1 MVKTKFNSK
10 NNRVIISVKNLKK
23 DYHLGS
29 TVVRALKDVNLEIK
43 SGEFSILFGPSG
55 SGKTTLLNLLG
66 LIDVPTCGTI
76 ALDGHD
82 TVLLNRVKRAE
93 FRLNNIGF
101 IFQKYYLLD
110 ELTALEN
117 VFLPAVAKAGYSSSL
132 LAKAEGMLELVG
144 MKERT
149 RHRPAHL
156 SEGEKQ
162 RVAVARSLIN
172 NPAILLCDEPTASLD
187 SDNGRI
193 ILDLLAKINKERSAT
208 VFLVTHDDRQLKYGD
223 KVIHIADGMV
233 QKGE

>member
-1 MVKTKFNSK
+1 MVKTKPNVKS
-10 NNRVIISVKNLKK
+10 RPIINIKNLSK
-23 DYHLGS
+23 DYYLGN
-29 TVVRALKDVNLEIK
+29 TVVKALKNISLEII

-66 LIDVPTCGTI
+66 LIDVPTSGTI
-76 ALDGHD
+76 VLEGND
-82 TVLLNRVKRAE
+82 TSKLNRLKRAD

-117 VFLPAVAKAGYSSSL
+117 VFLPALAKGGYSAQL
-132 LAKAEGMLELVG
+132 LRKAESILELVG
-144 MKERT
+144 LKDRM
-149 RHRPAHL
+149 RHSPMQL

-172 NPAILLCDEPTASLD
+172 EPTILLCDEPTASLD
-187 SDNGRI
+187 ADNGKI
-193 ILDLLAKINKERSAT
+193 ILDLLAKINKESDAT

-223 KVIHIADGMV
+223 KIIHIADGV
-233 QKGE
+233 LEERK

>member
-1 MVKTKFNSK
+1 MVKKGPNSK
-10 NNRVIISVKNLKK
+10 NKVIISIKNLKK
-23 DYHLGS
+23 DYHLGN
-29 TVVRALKDVNLEIK
+29 TVVQALKDVNLEIK

-76 ALDGHD
+76 VLDGHD
-82 TVLLNRVKRAE
+82 TVSLNRIRRAE

-117 VFLPAVAKAGYSSSL
+117 VFLPAIAKEGYSSQL
-132 LAKAEGMLELVG
+132 LAKAKSMLELVG
-144 MKERT
+144 LKERM
-149 RHRPAHL
+149 RHRPAYL

-172 NPAILLCDEPTASLD
+172 SPAILLCDEPTASLD
-187 SDNGRI
+187 ADNGRV
-193 ILDLLAKINKERSAT
+193 ILDLLAKINKESSAT

>member
-1 MVKTKFNSK
+1 MVKSK
-10 NNRVIISVKNLKK
+10 NHAKNRPIINIENLSK
-23 DYHLGS
+23 DYYLGN
-29 TVVRALKDVNLEIK
+29 TVVKALKDVNLEIV

-66 LIDVPTCGTI
+66 LVDVPTKGTI
-76 ALDGHD
+76 ALEGHD
-82 TVLLNRVKRAE
+82 TSRLNRLKRAE

-117 VFLPAVAKAGYSSSL
+117 VFLPALAKDGYSRRL
-132 LAKAEGMLELVG
+132 LRKAEGILELVG
-144 MKERT
+144 LKDRV
-149 RHRPAHL
+149 RHRPVHL

-172 NPAILLCDEPTASLD
+172 EPTILLCDEPTASLD
-187 SDNGRI
+187 ADNGKV
-193 ILDLLAKINKERSAT
+193 ILDLLAKINKESDAT

-223 KVIHIADGMV
+223 KIIHIADGML
-233 QKGE
+233 E

>member
-1 MVKTKFNSK
+1 MVTSK
-10 NNRVIISVKNLKK
+10 AKAKKRPIININNLSK
-23 DYHLGS
+23 DYHLGN
-29 TVVRALKDVNLEIK
+29 TVIKALKNVSLEIK

-66 LIDVPTCGTI
+66 LIDTPTNGTI
-76 ALDGHD
+76 VLEGHD
-82 TVLLNRVKRAE
+82 TGRLNRVKRAD

-117 VFLPAVAKAGYSSSL
+117 VFLPAIAKDGYSTQLSR
-132 LAKAEGMLELVG
+132 KAESILELVG
-144 MKERT
+144 LKDRIK
-149 RHRPAHL
+149 HRPVHL

-172 NPAILLCDEPTASLD
+172 EPTILLCDEPTASLD
-187 SDNGRI
+187 ADNGKV
-193 ILDLLAKINKERSAT
+193 ILDLLAKINKESSAT

-223 KVIHIADGMV
+223 KIIHIADGV
-233 QKGE
+233 LEEGR